1 MLELLGPER
10 LQTLGKGTYVKA
22 IGTKVNDQSFQVLL
36 ANYDPQARN
45 VEAVPV
51 TFQNLVPGNYQV
63 TKIFLN
69 KQRET
74 TTASTVETNLQLTI
88 PMGPSEVALI
98 QIDKQ

>member
-1 MLELLGPER
+1 
-10 LQTLGKGTYVKA
+10 
-22 IGTKVNDQSFQVLL
+22 
-36 ANYDPQARN
+36 
-45 VEAVPV
+45 
-51 TFQNLVPGNYQV
+51 LVPGNYQV

>member
-22 IGTKVNDQSFQVLL
+22 IGTKVHERAYQVLL
-36 ANYDPQARN
+36 ANYDPKGRN

-51 TFQNLVPGNYQV
+51 TFQNLEPGTYEV

-74 TTASTVETNLQLTI
+74 VTVDTVENTLQLTI
-88 PMGPSEVALI
+88 PMGASEVALI
-98 QIDKQ
+98 QIDKK